1 MEMEPLCHSCMLSM
15 VRNWH
20 MGNPISFSHGHLRLY
35 LATIKA
41 MVNQLGSVAWA
52 LLSHL
57 ILCTAVTSKNKTK
70 KNQQQKG
77 GLALAQCW
85 KAWQRG
91 DGSGRTIAEH
101 QPVALWQGR
110 TICFQVY
117 FILRCTLLIKWTS
130 NPFGKPHGAQIH
142 LTNLSFSPG
151 DYLD

>member
-41 MVNQLGSVAWA
+41 MVNQLGSVTWA

-70 KNQQQKG
+70 PT
-77 GLALAQCW
+77 AE
-85 KAWQRG
+85 
-91 DGSGRTIAEH
+91 GR
-101 QPVALWQGR
+101 
-110 TICFQVY
+110 
-117 FILRCTLLIKWTS
+117 S
-130 NPFGKPHGAQIH
+130 
-142 LTNLSFSPG
+142 SFSPVLESLAEG
-151 DYLD
+151 GWEWENHSRTSTCGSLAGQNHMLSGLFHTTLHSVNKMDF